1 MSDIDDGILMAF
13 VDGELDASARQ
24 RVAWAV
30 ENDPEAREKVR
41 QLRLSAA
48 LIRAAFDDPEYLQ
61 VPPAAMHVLEPV
73 RQRRIGRRQLALPIA
88 ASVLALAFT
97 GGFAMGAR
105 DGEKPADFAD
115 HLLDEIAD
123 YHLLYAR
130 ETEHQVEVAAAERAH
145 IETWLGDRL
154 GRSLRV
160 PDLSG
165 HGLAFHGARLLVVDG
180 QPVAQLVYRAPGRPH
195 QPLALCITFGAPGHG
210 APRSD
215 QRNGLNQLLW
225 RRKGYT
231 YVLVGW
237 EPPSLLAALATE
249 LTPQLE
255 TV

>member
-1 MSDIDDGILMAF
+1 MSDIDDGVLMAF

-24 RVAWAV
+24 RVAWAI

-48 LIRAAFDDPEYLQ
+48 LVRAAFDDPEYLQ
-61 VPPAAMHVLEPV
+61 VPPEAMRFLET
-73 RQRRIGRRQLALPIA
+73 RRKVSISRRQLAFPIA

-105 DGEKPADFAD
+105 NGETTPDFAE

-123 YHLLYAR
+123 YHVLYAR
-130 ETEHQVEVAAAERAH
+130 ETEHQVEVAATRRADIER
-145 IETWLGDRL
+145 WLGDRL
-154 GRSLRV
+154 DRSLRV
-160 PDLSG
+160 PDLRG
-165 HGLAFHGARLLVVDG
+165 RGFTFAGARLLVVDSR
-180 QPVAQLVYRAPGRPH
+180 PVAQLVYHAPGRPN
-195 QPLALCITFGAPGHG
+195 QPLALCITFGPPGRG
-210 APRSD
+210 GPQGD

-237 EPPSLLAALATE
+237 EPPALLAALAAE
-249 LTPQLE
+249 AAPQLDGI
-255 TV
+255 

>member
-30 ENDPEAREKVR
+30 ENDPAAREKVR

-48 LIRAAFDDPEYLQ
+48 LVRAAFDDPEYLS
-61 VPPAAMHVLEPV
+61 VPPDAKRLLEAP
-73 RQRRIGRRQLALPIA
+73 RKLSISRRQLAFPFA

-105 DGEKPADFAD
+105 DGEKAADFAE

-123 YHLLYAR
+123 YHVLYAR
-130 ETEHQVEVAAAERAH
+130 ETEHQVEIAASRRAD
-145 IETWLGDRL
+145 IEHWLGDRL
-154 GRSLRV
+154 DRSLRV

-165 HGLAFHGARLLVVDG
+165 RGFTFAGARLLVIDSR
-180 QPVAQLVYRAPGRPH
+180 PVAQLVYHAPGRPH
-195 QPLALCITFGAPGHG
+195 QPLALCITFGPPGQG
-210 APRSD
+210 APQAD

-237 EPPSLLAALATE
+237 EPPALLAALAAE
-249 LTPQLE
+249 SAPQLDG
-255 TV
+255 V